1 VSRSFPLARGFSVYS
16 GFGPRDGGFHY
27 GTDFGKDGG
36 SGGLPVYACQ
46 GGAVANAGPA
56 SGFGQWVCLDHP
68 DADGGGFTVY
78 GHVLPEVSVGQRVEA
93 GQRIARIN
101 PDSNTNGGVPPHCH
115 LEVHRSVW
123 SPPGPNRLDPLPWL
137 GQAAYPAEQPPGGTV
152 PTDPNAVLFG
162 VDISNHQQNID
173 LDAIAREGFT
183 AIIAKASE
191 GSDYVDPFFGRN
203 RDGANRNGLLFWG
216 YHYLRAG
223 DPVGNAQC
231 WDQGVKGDR
240 SIACMIDWE
249 DGGGNLG
256 DALAFKREVEALG
269 YRVPMTYTGKW
280 YWQRIGSPGG
290 IDQLGALM
298 DSCYG
303 NNPGGFASGI
313 YDGDGRNNWRSYG
326 GADATLLQFTDHA
339 QVAGRQVDAWAYRG
353 TRDQLAALING
364 TPTANPNTQQED
376 DMTPD
381 QASKLDRIHYELTNQ
396 FPNRVDGQ
404 SSDTNVGMVLNAD
417 ANSWKNHLQL
427 ADHDARL
434 SRIEDVLARIAG
446 KVGA

>member
-1 VSRSFPLARGFSVYS
+1 MTRCFPMARGFSTYS

-27 GTDFGKDGG
+27 GTDFGREGG
-36 SGGLPVYACQ
+36 SGGLPVFACQ
-46 GGAVANAGPA
+46 GGTVANAGPA
-56 SGFGQWVCLDHP
+56 SGFGQWVCVDHP

-101 PDSNTNGGVPPHCH
+101 PDSNSNGGVPPHCH
-115 LEVHRSVW
+115 LEVHRAVW
-123 SPPGPNRLDPLPWL
+123 SPPGPDRLDPQAWL
-137 GQAAYPAEQPPGGTV
+137 GQAAYPGEAPPVTTP
-152 PTDPNAVLFG
+152 PTDLLFG
-162 VDISNHQQNID
+162 LDISNHQQDID
-173 LDAIAREGFT
+173 LDAIAREGFQ

-191 GSDYVDPFFGRN
+191 GSDYVDPYFGRN
-203 RDGANRNGLLFWG
+203 RDGARRNGMAFWG

-223 DPVGNAQC
+223 DPAGNAGC
-231 WDQGVKGDR
+231 WDRAVSGDR

-269 YRVPMTYTGKW
+269 YRVPVTYTGKW

-290 IDQLGALM
+290 IGQLGALM

-303 NNPGGFASGI
+303 SNPNGFASGI
-313 YDGDGRNNWRSYG
+313 YDADGRNNWRSYG
-326 GADATLLQFTDHA
+326 GADATILQFTDHA

-353 TRDQLAALING
+353 SRASLDALIG
-364 TPTANPNTQQED
+364 GQSSAQPTSPPAQED
-376 DMTPD
+376 DMTPE
-381 QASKLDRIHYELTNQ
+381 QAAKLDRIHYELTNP
-396 FPNRVDGQ
+396 FPNRVDGN
-404 SSDTNVGMVLNAD
+404 SSDTNVGMTLNAD
-417 ANSWKNHLQL
+417 ANSWKSFLQGQDL
-427 ADHDARL
+427 SARMDRVEAAL
-434 SRIEDVLARIAG
+434 KAIAA